1 MTSQEQNSVLLFS
14 GGVGGAKLA
23 VGLSTILN
31 PSDLSIV
38 VNTADDEEI
47 YGLHIS
53 PDIDTVLYSLAGIV
67 NKETGW
73 GINNDTF
80 TTLERF
86 ALLGEETWFRI
97 GDIDFLTHIK
107 RTNMLIDGYSL
118 SDVTNFFTKKFKIR
132 NKIIPMTNDNVR
144 TVLQTD
150 KGKLKFQ
157 EYFVREKCKPIV
169 HSLQYE
175 GALNSNISK
184 DFLYA
189 LNTSKILIIGPSNPL
204 LSINPILS
212 IPKVRDLFLSFGGL
226 RIAVSPIIN
235 NYAIRGPL
243 AKMMSEL
250 GLVPSCI
257 EIAKY
262 YKDIC
267 DVFVIDSSDSL
278 YRGDIENLGM
288 DVFVT
293 DIIMTNDKSKKILAE
308 KLMNY
313 LKLM

>member
-1 MTSQEQNSVLLFS
+1 MATREQNSVLLFS

-23 VGLSTILN
+23 VGLSGILEPN
-31 PSDLSIV
+31 ELSIV

-53 PDIDTVLYSLAGIV
+53 PDIDTVLYSIADIV

-80 TTLERF
+80 TTLESF

-107 RTNMLIDGYSL
+107 RTKMLVDGYSL
-118 SDVTNFFTKKFKIR
+118 SDVTDFFTKKFKIP
-132 NKIIPMTNDNVR
+132 NKIIPMTDGNVR

-150 KGKLKFQ
+150 KGELKFQ

-169 HSLQYE
+169 HSIEYE

-184 DFLYA
+184 GFIDE
-189 LNTSKILIIGPSNPL
+189 LNTSKSLIIGPSNPL

-212 IPKVRDLFLSFGGL
+212 IPKARDLFLKFDGL
-226 RIAVSPIIN
+226 RIAVSPIVN

-243 AKMMSEL
+243 AKIMSEL
-250 GLVPSCI
+250 GVVPSCT

-267 DVFVIDSSDSL
+267 DIFVIDSSDSL
-278 YRGDIENLGM
+278 NRRGIENLGM

-293 DIIMTNDKSKKILAE
+293 DIIMNNDESKKILAE

-313 LKLM
+313 LK

>member
-1 MTSQEQNSVLLFS
+1 MATREQNSVLLFS

-23 VGLSTILN
+23 VGLSGILEPN
-31 PSDLSIV
+31 ELSIV

-53 PDIDTVLYSLAGIV
+53 PDIDTVLYSIADIV

-80 TTLERF
+80 TTLESF

-107 RTNMLIDGYSL
+107 RTKMLVDGYSL
-118 SDVTNFFTKKFKIR
+118 SDVTDFFTKKFKIP
-132 NKIIPMTNDNVR
+132 NKIIPMTDGNVR

-150 KGKLKFQ
+150 KGELKFQ

-169 HSLQYE
+169 HSIEYE

-184 DFLYA
+184 GFIDA
-189 LNTSKILIIGPSNPL
+189 LNTSKSLIIGPSNPL

-212 IPKVRDLFLSFGGL
+212 IPKARDLFLKFDGL
-226 RIAVSPIIN
+226 RIAVSPIVN

-243 AKMMSEL
+243 AKIMSEL
-250 GLVPSCI
+250 GVVPSCT

-267 DVFVIDSSDSL
+267 DIFVIDSSDSL
-278 YRGDIENLGM
+278 NRRGIENLGM

-293 DIIMTNDKSKKILAE
+293 DIIMNNDESKKILAE

-313 LKLM
+313 LK

>member
-1 MTSQEQNSVLLFS
+1 MVTREQNSVLLFS

-23 VGLSTILN
+23 VGLSGILEPN
-31 PSDLSIV
+31 ELSIV

-53 PDIDTVLYSLAGIV
+53 PDIDTVLYSIADIV

-80 TTLERF
+80 TTLESF
-86 ALLGEETWFRI
+86 ALSGEETWFRI

-107 RTNMLIDGYSL
+107 RTKMLVDGYSL
-118 SDVTNFFTKKFKIR
+118 SDVTDFFTKKFKIP
-132 NKIIPMTNDNVR
+132 NKIIPMTDGNVR

-150 KGKLKFQ
+150 KGELKFQ

-169 HSLQYE
+169 HSIEYE

-184 DFLYA
+184 GFIDA
-189 LNTSKILIIGPSNPL
+189 LNTSKSLIIGPSNPL

-212 IPKVRDLFLSFGGL
+212 IPKARDLFLKFDGL
-226 RIAVSPIIN
+226 RIAVSPIVN

-243 AKMMSEL
+243 AKIMSEL
-250 GLVPSCI
+250 GVVPSCT

-267 DVFVIDSSDSL
+267 DIFVIDSSDSL
-278 YRGDIENLGM
+278 NRRGIENLGM

-293 DIIMTNDKSKKILAE
+293 DIIMNNDESKKILAE

-313 LKLM
+313 LK

>member
-1 MTSQEQNSVLLFS
+1 MATREQNSVLLFS
-14 GGVGGAKLA
+14 AGVGGAKLA
-23 VGLSTILN
+23 VGLSGILEPN
-31 PSDLSIV
+31 ELSIV

-53 PDIDTVLYSLAGIV
+53 PDIDTVLYSIADIV

-80 TTLERF
+80 TTLESF

-107 RTNMLIDGYSL
+107 RTKMLVDGYSL
-118 SDVTNFFTKKFKIR
+118 SDVTDFFTKKFKIP
-132 NKIIPMTNDNVR
+132 NKIIPMTDGNVR

-150 KGKLKFQ
+150 KGELKFQ

-169 HSLQYE
+169 HSIEYE

-184 DFLYA
+184 GFIDE
-189 LNTSKILIIGPSNPL
+189 LNTSKSLIIGPSNPL

-212 IPKVRDLFLSFGGL
+212 IPKARDLFLKFDGL
-226 RIAVSPIIN
+226 RIAVSPIVN

-243 AKMMSEL
+243 AKIMSEL
-250 GLVPSCI
+250 GVVPSCT

-267 DVFVIDSSDSL
+267 DIFVIDSSDSL
-278 YRGDIENLGM
+278 NRRGIENLGM

-293 DIIMTNDKSKKILAE
+293 DIIMNNDESKKILAE

-313 LKLM
+313 LK

>member
-1 MTSQEQNSVLLFS
+1 
-14 GGVGGAKLA
+14 
-23 VGLSTILN
+23 
-31 PSDLSIV
+31 
-38 VNTADDEEI
+38 
-47 YGLHIS
+47 
-53 PDIDTVLYSLAGIV
+53 
-67 NKETGW
+67 
-73 GINNDTF
+73 
-80 TTLERF
+80 
-86 ALLGEETWFRI
+86 
-97 GDIDFLTHIK
+97 
-107 RTNMLIDGYSL
+107 MLIDGYSL

-278 YRGDIENLGM
+278 YKGDIENLGM

-293 DIIMTNDKSKKILAE
+293 DILMTNNKSKKILAE

-313 LKLM
+313 

>member
-1 MTSQEQNSVLLFS
+1 MATREQNSVLLFS

-23 VGLSTILN
+23 VGLSGILEPN
-31 PSDLSIV
+31 ELSIV

-53 PDIDTVLYSLAGIV
+53 PDIDTVLYSIADIV

-80 TTLERF
+80 TTLESF

-107 RTNMLIDGYSL
+107 RTKMLIDGYSL
-118 SDVTNFFTKKFKIR
+118 SDVTDFFTKKFKIP
-132 NKIIPMTNDNVR
+132 NKIIPMTDGNVR

-150 KGKLKFQ
+150 KGELKFQ

-169 HSLQYE
+169 HSIEYE

-184 DFLYA
+184 GFIDA
-189 LNTSKILIIGPSNPL
+189 LNTSKSLIIGPSNPL

-212 IPKVRDLFLSFGGL
+212 IPKARDLFLKFDGL
-226 RIAVSPIIN
+226 RIAVSPIVN

-243 AKMMSEL
+243 AKIMSEL
-250 GLVPSCI
+250 GVVPSCT

-267 DVFVIDSSDSL
+267 DIFVIDSSDSL
-278 YRGDIENLGM
+278 NRRGIENLGM

-293 DIIMTNDKSKKILAE
+293 DIIMNNDESKKILAE

-313 LKLM
+313 LK

>member
-1 MTSQEQNSVLLFS
+1 VATREQNSVLLFS

-23 VGLSTILN
+23 VGLSGILEPN
-31 PSDLSIV
+31 ELSIV

-53 PDIDTVLYSLAGIV
+53 PDIDTVLYSIADIV

-80 TTLERF
+80 TTLESF

-107 RTNMLIDGYSL
+107 RTKMLVDGYSL
-118 SDVTNFFTKKFKIR
+118 SDVTDFFTKKFKIP
-132 NKIIPMTNDNVR
+132 NKIIPMTDGNVR

-150 KGKLKFQ
+150 KGELKFQ

-169 HSLQYE
+169 HSIEYE

-184 DFLYA
+184 GFIDE
-189 LNTSKILIIGPSNPL
+189 LNTSKSLIIGPSNPL

-212 IPKVRDLFLSFGGL
+212 IPKARDLFLKFDGL
-226 RIAVSPIIN
+226 RIAVSPIVN

-243 AKMMSEL
+243 AKIMSEL
-250 GLVPSCI
+250 GVVPSCT

-267 DVFVIDSSDSL
+267 DIFVIDSSDSL
-278 YRGDIENLGM
+278 NRRGIENLGM

-293 DIIMTNDKSKKILAE
+293 DIIMNNDESKKILAE

-313 LKLM
+313 LK

>member
-1 MTSQEQNSVLLFS
+1 MVTQEQNSVLLFS

-23 VGLSTILN
+23 VGLSGILEPN
-31 PSDLSIV
+31 ELSIV

-53 PDIDTVLYSLAGIV
+53 PDIDTVLYSIADLV

-80 TTLERF
+80 TTLESF

-97 GDIDFLTHIK
+97 GDIDFQTHIK
-107 RTNMLIDGYSL
+107 RTKMLIDGYSL
-118 SDVTNFFTKKFKIR
+118 SDVTDFFTKKFKIP
-132 NKIIPMTNDNVR
+132 NKIIPMTDGNVR

-157 EYFVREKCKPIV
+157 EYFVRENCKPIV
-169 HSLQYE
+169 HSIQYE

-184 DFLYA
+184 GFLHA
-189 LNTSKILIIGPSNPL
+189 LNTSKLLIIGPSNPL

-212 IPKVRDLFLSFGGL
+212 IPKARDLFLKFDGL

-235 NYAIRGPL
+235 DYAIRGPL
-243 AKMMSEL
+243 AKIMSEL
-250 GLVPSCI
+250 GLAPSCT

-267 DVFVIDSSDSL
+267 DIFVIDSSDSL
-278 YRGDIENLGM
+278 NRRGIENLGM

-293 DIIMTNDKSKKILAE
+293 DIIMNNDQSKKILAE

-313 LKLM
+313 LK